1 MGAKLYVGN
10 LSWEVKDDDLRELFA
25 KFGEL
30 VEVKVMID
38 NYSGRSKGFA
48 FVTFVDEESAK
59 KAIAEL
65 DGKDFKGRV
74 IKVNEAKP
82 MEERP
87 RRDFGSGGGS
97 GSGGFR
103 RRYWLIYFLY
113 FLFFLLF
120 FILLGSMSFI
130 AVEDINV

>member
-30 VEVKVMID
+30 SEVKVMID

-48 FVTFVDEESAK
+48 FVTFADEESAK

-65 DGKDFKGRV
+65 DGKDFKGRA

-87 RRDFGSGGGS
+87 RRNFDGN
-97 GSGGFR
+97 SGGFR
-103 RRYWLIYFLY
+103 RRY
-113 FLFFLLF
+113 
-120 FILLGSMSFI
+120 
-130 AVEDINV
+130 

>member
-30 VEVKVMID
+30 TEVKVMID

-48 FVTFVDEESAK
+48 FVTFASEESAK

-65 DGKDFKGRV
+65 DGKDFKGRA

-87 RRDFGSGGGS
+87 RRNFDGG

-103 RRYWLIYFLY
+103 RRY
-113 FLFFLLF
+113 
-120 FILLGSMSFI
+120 
-130 AVEDINV
+130 

>member
-10 LSWEVKDDDLRELFA
+10 LSWEVKDSDLKELFA

-30 VEVKVMID
+30 TEVIVIID
-38 NYSGRSKGFA
+38 NYSGRSKGFG
-48 FVTFVDEESAK
+48 FVTFADEESAK
-59 KAIAEL
+59 KAVAEL
-65 DGKDFKGRV
+65 NGKELKGRA

-87 RRDFGSGGGS
+87 RRNFDGGGS

-103 RRYWLIYFLY
+103 RRY
-113 FLFFLLF
+113 
-120 FILLGSMSFI
+120 
-130 AVEDINV
+130 

>member
-10 LSWEVKDDDLRELFA
+10 LSWEVKDSDLRELFA

-30 VEVKVMID
+30 SEVKVMID
-38 NYSGRSKGFA
+38 NFSGRSKGFA
-48 FVTFVDEESAK
+48 FVTFVSEDSAK

-65 DGKDFKGRV
+65 DGKDFKGRN

-87 RRDFGSGGGS
+87 KRNFDGG
-97 GSGGFR
+97 GGFR
-103 RRYWLIYFLY
+103 RRY
-113 FLFFLLF
+113 
-120 FILLGSMSFI
+120 
-130 AVEDINV
+130 